1 MFADPQSITI
11 NTVEKSLVKVKPE
24 ANQSMYQTADEAF
37 KMRLSHQDAKN
48 ARRRHMAR
56 IDERKVAADPITAEN
71 DYVNCGVYI
80 VIDEPEY
87 GFSDSEIA
95 YLVSGLTDWLASGTN
110 VAKLLAGEH

>member
-1 MFADPQSITI
+1 MFSDPQTVTI
-11 NTVEKSLVKVKPE
+11 NTVDKTLAKVKPE
-24 ANQSMYQTADEAF
+24 ANQSMYATADEAY

-48 ARRRHMAR
+48 KRRRHMAR

-71 DYVNCGVYI
+71 DYVTCGVYI

-95 YLVSGLTDWLASGTN
+95 YLVDGLTDWLSAAN
-110 VAKLLAGEH
+110 IAKLLAGEH